1 MFQKNPND
9 WGSSFLD
16 FKFYDLKITL
26 QFFYWKRGWR
36 IPRVQN
42 SPLLLHAHLWR
53 GGGGEGNLIF
63 FYTCLPSKKQSIEC
77 KCFQLTFASSCFR
90 LSDVIYEQLKRQLSK
105 QFAKPCN
112 VECMTLYFLLKHIHT
127 SVSLAFTVGWFH
139 FKPIHS
145 ISMLPNFS

>member
-1 MFQKNPND
+1 MIYNN
-9 WGSSFLD
+9 
-16 FKFYDLKITL
+16 FKQLFSLKT
-26 QFFYWKRGWR
+26 GME
-36 IPRVQN
+36 N
-42 SPLLLHAHLWR
+42 SPGTKFTPVTPCLPMKR
-53 GGGGEGNLIF
+53 GGEGNLIF

-127 SVSLAFTVGWFH
+127 SVSLAFTVGWYH
-139 FKPIHS
+139 FNPIH
-145 ISMLPNFS
+145 INVTKFSVM

>member
-1 MFQKNPND
+1 MPT
-9 WGSSFLD
+9 
-16 FKFYDLKITL
+16 YEE
-26 QFFYWKRGWR
+26 
-36 IPRVQN
+36 
-42 SPLLLHAHLWR
+42 
-53 GGGGEGNLIF
+53 GGEGNLIF

-127 SVSLAFTVGWFH
+127 SVSLAFTVGWYYFN
-139 FKPIHS
+139 PIHINVTKFVSSNVIMQRNALLINMS
-145 ISMLPNFS
+145 ISSNKVTIRKKNCTKSTQISFRIENSK